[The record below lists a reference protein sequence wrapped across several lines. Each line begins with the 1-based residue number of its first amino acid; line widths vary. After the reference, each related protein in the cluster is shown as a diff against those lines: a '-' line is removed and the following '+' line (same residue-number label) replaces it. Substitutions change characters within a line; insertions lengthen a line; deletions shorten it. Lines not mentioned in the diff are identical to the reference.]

1 MDDSKNRRLP
11 SSTTLKM
18 ETNNSKKDILIGGK
32 PFMSYVMRIV
42 GSFNKDNIK
51 EVIIKSRGKFISK
64 AVDVAEVIKK
74 KFSNDNKIQVE
85 DIKIG
90 SEEFQNKEQKNVCV
104 STLEIKIRKED

>member
-1 MDDSKNRRLP
+1 
-11 SSTTLKM
+11 M

-32 PFMSYVMRIV
+32 PFMGYVMRV
-42 GSFNKDNIK
+42 VNSFNKDNVQ

-74 KFSNDNKIQVE
+74 KFSNENKIKIE
-85 DIKIG
+85 DITIG
-90 SEEFQNKEQKNVCV
+90 SVEFQNKEQKNVCV